1 MQTFDLDG
9 IDAAAALLRAG
20 GVLAY
25 PTEGV
30 YGLGCDPDN
39 HDAFRKIFALKRR
52 PQEQGV
58 LLIAASLEQVLPWI
72 DAAAPA
78 GAFERARAAWPGAHT
93 FIFPRSARVPA
104 WVAGGHPGIA
114 LRVTAHAPSAAL
126 CRAFGGP
133 IVSTSANRHGE
144 APARSAADIR
154 AIFGDEPDGLLD
166 APLGGRDRPTPITD
180 AVTGT
185 NIRA

>member
-1 MQTFDLDG
+1 MRVFS
-9 IDAAAALLRAG
+9 IEEVEAAAALLREG

-39 HDAFRKIFALKRR
+39 REAFERVFAMKRR
-52 PQEQGV
+52 PPEQGV
-58 LLIAASLEQVLPWI
+58 LLIAADLAQVRDWI
-72 DAAAPA
+72 GEAPQS
-78 GAFERARAAWPGAHT
+78 AFARADAAWPGAHT
-93 FIFPRSARVPA
+93 FIFPRSARVPE
-104 WVAGGHPGIA
+104 WVAGGHAGIA

-144 APARSAADIR
+144 PPARSADDIR
-154 AIFGDEPDGLLD
+154 AIFGDDEPDGVLD
-166 APLGGRDRPTPITD
+166 APLSGLDKPTPITD
-180 AVTGT
+180 AVTGAI
-185 NIRA
+185 IRA

>member
-1 MQTFDLDG
+1 MRVFNADEAE
-9 IDAAAALLRAG
+9 AAAALLREG

-39 HDAFRKIFALKRR
+39 REAFERIFAMKRR
-52 PQEQGV
+52 PPEQGV
-58 LLIAASLEQVLPWI
+58 LLIAADFAQVRAWI
-72 DAAAPA
+72 GDASESAFARA
-78 GAFERARAAWPGAHT
+78 GAIWPGAHT
-93 FIFPRSARVPA
+93 FIFPRSPRVPE
-104 WVAGGHPGIA
+104 WVAGGHAGIA

-144 APARSAADIR
+144 PPARSAADIR
-154 AIFGDEPDGLLD
+154 AIFGDEPDGVLD
-166 APLGGRDRPTPITD
+166 APLGGLDKPTPITD
-180 AVTGT
+180 AVTGAI
-185 NIRA
+185 IRA

>member
-1 MQTFDLDG
+1 MRVFNIEEVED
-9 IDAAAALLRAG
+9 AAALLRDG

-39 HDAFRKIFALKRR
+39 RVAFEKIFAMKRR
-52 PQEQGV
+52 PPEQGV
-58 LLIAASLEQVLPWI
+58 LLIAADLEHVRDWI
-72 DAAAPA
+72 GEAPES
-78 GAFERARAAWPGAHT
+78 AFARANAIWPGAHT
-93 FIFPRSARVPA
+93 FIFPRSPRVPE
-104 WVAGGHPGIA
+104 WVAGGHAGIA

-144 APARSAADIR
+144 PPARSAADIR
-154 AIFGDEPDGLLD
+154 AIFGDEPDGVLD
-166 APLGGRDRPTPITD
+166 APLGGLDKPTPITD
-180 AVTGT
+180 AVTGAI
-185 NIRA
+185 IRA

>member
-1 MQTFDLDG
+1 MRVFNIDE
-9 IDAAAALLRAG
+9 IDAAAALLREG

-39 HDAFRKIFALKRR
+39 RAAFEKIFAMKRR
-52 PQEQGV
+52 PPGQGV
-58 LLIAASLEQVLPWI
+58 LLIAADFEQVRDWI
-72 DAAAPA
+72 GDAPESAL
-78 GAFERARAAWPGAHT
+78 ARAGEIWPGAHT
-93 FIFPRSARVPA
+93 FIFPRSPRVPE
-104 WVAGGHPGIA
+104 WVAGGHSGIA

-144 APARSAADIR
+144 SAARSAADIR
-154 AIFGDEPDGLLD
+154 AIFGDEPDGVLD
-166 APLGGRDRPTPITD
+166 APLGGLDKPTPITD
-180 AVTGT
+180 AVTGAI
-185 NIRA
+185 IRA

>member
-1 MQTFDLDG
+1 MRVFN
-9 IDAAAALLRAG
+9 IEEVEAAAALLREG

-39 HDAFRKIFALKRR
+39 REAFDRIFAMKRR
-52 PQEQGV
+52 PPEQGV
-58 LLIAASLEQVLPWI
+58 LLIAADFGQVRDWI
-72 DAAAPA
+72 GGAPES
-78 GAFERARAAWPGAHT
+78 AFARADAIWPGAHT
-93 FIFPRSARVPA
+93 FIFPRSSRVPE
-104 WVAGGHPGIA
+104 WVAGGHAGIA

-144 APARSAADIR
+144 PPARSAADIR
-154 AIFGDEPDGLLD
+154 AIFGNEADGVLD
-166 APLGGRDRPTPITD
+166 APLGGLHKPTPITD
-180 AVTGT
+180 AVSGAI
-185 NIRA
+185 IRA

>member
-1 MQTFDLDG
+1 MRVFNIDE
-9 IDAAAALLRAG
+9 IDAAAALLHEG

-39 HDAFRKIFALKRR
+39 RAAFEKIFAMKRR
-52 PQEQGV
+52 PPGQGV
-58 LLIAASLEQVLPWI
+58 LLIAADFEQVRDWI
-72 DAAAPA
+72 GDAPESAL
-78 GAFERARAAWPGAHT
+78 ARAGEIWPGAHT
-93 FIFPRSARVPA
+93 FIFPRSPRVPE
-104 WVAGGHPGIA
+104 WVAGGHSGIA

-144 APARSAADIR
+144 SAARSAADIR
-154 AIFGDEPDGLLD
+154 AIFGDEPDGVLD
-166 APLGGRDRPTPITD
+166 APLGGLDKPTPITD
-180 AVTGT
+180 AVTGAI
-185 NIRA
+185 IRA

>member
-1 MQTFDLDG
+1 MRVFSAEE
-9 IDAAAALLRAG
+9 IEAAAALLRAG

-39 HDAFRKIFALKRR
+39 REAFERIFAMKRR
-52 PQEQGV
+52 APEQGV
-58 LLIAASLEQVLPWI
+58 LLIAADSEQIRDWVG
-72 DAAAPA
+72 DASEAALD
-78 GAFERARAAWPGAHT
+78 RAREAWPGAHT
-93 FIFPRSARVPA
+93 FIFPRSLRVPE
-104 WVAGGHPGIA
+104 WVAGGHAGIA
-114 LRVTAHAPSAAL
+114 LRVTAHPPSAAL

-154 AIFGDEPDGLLD
+154 AIFGDEPDGVLD
-166 APLGGRDRPTPITD
+166 APLGGLDKPTPITD
-180 AVTGT
+180 AVSGAI
-185 NIRA
+185 IRA